1 MAPSGL
7 VSERL
12 GGEGGGG
19 RLLHSE
25 QRQVSPSQ
33 LSGGPTAG
41 SWRSGK
47 WSERCLSLRE
57 IEDRK
62 RSQRTTA
69 EGRKPHEEV
78 CGRDETV
85 AGTAQTLEG
94 RAMALTTD

>member
-1 MAPSGL
+1 MAPSEL

-69 EGRKPHEEV
+69 EVRKPHEEV
-78 CGRDETV
+78 CGRDGTV